1 MTGGVIDGHWLSV
14 GLGAWIC
21 VGEGE
26 GVLFWIC
33 RGFHQL
39 PFELTCGPSLKDKAT
54 GAHRWGPAVGL
65 GIFMESP
72 SIPEPV

>member
-1 MTGGVIDGHWLSV
+1 MAIGSQW
-14 GLGAWIC
+14 GLGLDLYRR
-21 VGEGE
+21 GE

-39 PFELTCGPSLKDKAT
+39 PLELTCGPSLKDKAT
-54 GAHRWGPAVGL
+54 GAHRWGPAVDL
-65 GIFMESP
+65 GIFRESP